1 MFFNV
6 LNLNTKYTAVSFFV
20 SLFSSLILRSGFI
33 SLQRL
38 TKCFTLQERLVF
50 RFSIFVVVVFQVY
63 KVKVEHCGH
72 WGVSQ
77 IPNWFIYRRYNDFA
91 DLHRQ
96 LIKHFPESGLGLP
109 PKRWIGNNYDPV
121 FIGHRI
127 EGFNTFLKQILE
139 TSLTEIRDSSLV
151 RDFLCLDS
159 PPNRASSLS
168 SCRVSSW
175 LHSFICT
182 IIKFI

>member
-1 MFFNV
+1 MLYV
-6 LNLNTKYTAVSFFV
+6 ARK
-20 SLFSSLILRSGFI
+20 
-33 SLQRL
+33 
-38 TKCFTLQERLVF
+38 F
-50 RFSIFVVVVFQVY
+50 RYSIFVVIQVY

-168 SCRVSSW
+168 SCRVSLW
-175 LHSFICT
+175 LSFCVLTYFVHVHSALYNYSCFANVT
-182 IIKFI
+182 IICPNVQIFANIW